1 MSIYYVHAC
10 MIPICLGTS
19 YQVHS
24 YLFSFF
30 MRESFSSCV
39 IRMPQ
44 IKEYS
49 VLIDDHC
56 SVPSVFS

>member
-1 MSIYYVHAC
+1 MLKNCITEHSLLYYHCQTHTVYY
-10 MIPICLGTS
+10 MD
-19 YQVHS
+19 
-24 YLFSFF
+24 
-30 MRESFSSCV
+30 V